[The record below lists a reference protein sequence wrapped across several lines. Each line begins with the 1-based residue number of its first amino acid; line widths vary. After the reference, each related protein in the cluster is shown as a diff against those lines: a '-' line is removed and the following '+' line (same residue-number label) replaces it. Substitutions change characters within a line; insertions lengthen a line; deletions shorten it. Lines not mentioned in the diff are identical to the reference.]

1 MKDKNTWPHWA
12 HKSER
17 EWKRDA
23 RKRWVTLRKALDNA
37 RVGCNYYPNEAMN
50 FLKTG
55 FKDADTAMRKFY
67 KDA

>member
-1 MKDKNTWPHWA
+1 MKDKNRWPHWA

-23 RKRWVTLRKALDNA
+23 RKRWVEFRKALDKV
-37 RVGCNYYPNEAMN
+37 RIGCAYYPPEAHR
-50 FLKTG
+50 FIADG
-55 FKDADTAMRKFY
+55 FKDADRAMRNFY